1 MAEYQKLF
9 KSFNNNTKKIQKLS
23 RTRWLARYGAISTIL
38 SQWLYKAYALHT
50 FFKERQEDK
59 SLHSG

>member
-38 SQWLYKAYALHT
+38 SQWDALHT
-50 FFKERQEDK
+50 FF
-59 SLHSG
+59 